1 MLLVYNLHQA
11 WPSYFLSRMSQWMT
25 HIGSSNKISP
35 LNFVGRHFD
44 WHISYNCEKVVF
56 GLTHNSWLWTSFVHP
71 FFHLFLFFIHLI
83 LSFVLLFIYF
93 FIHFISSLDTWQKIP
108 PCHAIFCAHVLV
120 EYSYKNSIMFT
131 YSCSLA
137 HTHQITIPTHC
148 QQMNLQWWQW

>member
-11 WPSYFLSRMSQWMT
+11 WPSYFLFRMSQWMT

-44 WHISYNCEKVVF
+44 WHISFSCEKLMF
-56 GLTHNSWLWTSFVHP
+56 GLTLNSWLWTSFVHP
-71 FFHLFLFFIHLI
+71 FF
-83 LSFVLLFIYF
+83 SFVFIFYLFNPFICFIFYPFFHPFYF
-93 FIHFISSLDTWQKIP
+93 IFGHMAKDSSMSCNIL
-108 PCHAIFCAHVLV
+108 CHVSV